1 METFNILQA
10 ILSILSGLIVTI
22 PLIIKLVKYVQ
33 SSIKEKNWKN
43 LIKLLMSLMEEAEVN
58 FSDGE
63 ERKKWVLQEVLK
75 LESTLE
81 YDIDINV
88 VSDMIDALCEMAK
101 IINVRG

>member
-63 ERKKWVLQEVLK
+63 ERKKWVL
-75 LESTLE
+75 
-81 YDIDINV
+81 
-88 VSDMIDALCEMAK
+88 
-101 IINVRG
+101 